1 MNIQLKNMLAI
12 IQKKKFFEKGLDVFA
27 RIWSFIDRVV
37 SCNGDSSSLM
47 KIVKNLIM
55 FLS

>member
-12 IQKKKFFEKGLDVFA
+12 IQKKKIFEKGLDVFA
-27 RIWSFIDRVV
+27 RIWPFIDRVV